1 MKSGHVTRDLNIE
14 YKSIGDLH
22 VNPHNPRTHSQTQVS
37 QIAKSIREFGFI
49 NPILI
54 DAEKRILAGHGRLE
68 AAKQL
73 GMETV
78 PTVCVEALTEAQA
91 RAYLIADN
99 KLAELADWDVELLAS
114 ELQYV
119 TELDID
125 FDLTITGFDTPEI
138 DVLLSPTSQAPP
150 EEDPPPEPDFDTP
163 AVSQPG
169 DLWLLGRHRL
179 LCGDAL
185 APHSYD
191 TLMDGEKAEMV
202 FADPPYNVRIN
213 GHVSGLGSARHKEFP
228 MASGEM
234 NEEKFIKFLRTFM
247 RNAAENS
254 IDGSI
259 HYVCMDWRHAFEI
272 VSAGRQVYKELKN
285 ICVWAKTNGG
295 MGSFYR
301 SQHEFVFVFKH
312 GTAPHTNNFELGQ
325 HGRYRSNLWTHPG
338 MNTFRPDREEKL
350 RLHPTVKPTALITDT
365 ILDCSNRGSIV
376 LDPFAGSGTT
386 IIAAERTGRRAFVI
400 ELDAHYVD
408 VAVRRWQ
415 EETGES
421 AIGEASGLTF
431 AEAEKRGEGQSNDE

>member
-1 MKSGHVTRDLNIE
+1 MKQIR
-14 YKSIGDLH
+14 
-22 VNPHNPRTHSQTQVS
+22 
-37 QIAKSIREFGFI
+37 QIATSIRKFGFLS
-49 NPILI
+49 PILI
-54 DAEKRILAGHGRLE
+54 DPENRILAGHGRLE

-78 PTVCVEALTEAQA
+78 PTVCVEGLTEAQA
-91 RAYLIADN
+91 RAYLITDN
-99 KLAELADWDVELLAS
+99 RLAELADWDVELLAS

-119 TELDID
+119 TELDIE

-138 DVLLSPTSQAPP
+138 DVLLSPTPGAPT

-185 APHSYD
+185 ALHSYD
-191 TLMDGEKAEMV
+191 TLMNGEKAEMV
-202 FADPPYNVRIN
+202 FADPPFNVRIN
-213 GHVSGLGSARHKEFP
+213 GHVSGLGSARHEEFA

-234 NEEKFIKFLRTFM
+234 NEQEFIEFLRTFM
-247 RNAAENS
+247 RNAIENS

-272 VSAGRQVYKELKN
+272 VSAGRSVYRELKN

-312 GTAPHTNNFELGQ
+312 GTASHVNNFELGQ
-325 HGRYRSNLWTHPG
+325 HGRYRSNLWTYAG
-338 MNTFRPDREEKL
+338 MNSFSPERESLL
-350 RLHPTVKPTALITDT
+350 RFHPTIKPTALVADA
-365 ILDCSNRGSIV
+365 ILDCSNRNGIV

-386 IIAAERTGRRAFVI
+386 IIAAERTGRRGFAI
-400 ELDAHYVD
+400 ELDSHYVD

-431 AEAEKRGEGQSNDE
+431 AEAEKHGKGQSNDE

>member
-1 MKSGHVTRDLNIE
+1 MGQLAVCYVPTS
-14 YKSIGDLH
+14 SLH
-22 VNPHNPRTHSQTQVS
+22 PHSSNPRTHTKKQVR
-37 QIAKSIREFGFI
+37 QLADSIRTFGFT
-49 NPILI
+49 NPLLV
-54 DAEKRILAGHGRLE
+54 DAEGNILAGHGRLL
-68 AAKQL
+68 AAELL
-73 GMETV
+73 GMDSV
-78 PTVCVEALTEAQA
+78 PTVCIHDMTEAQK
-91 RAYLIADN
+91 RAYAIADN
-99 KLAELADWDVELLAS
+99 KLAELAGWDVELLAS

-119 TELDID
+119 TELDIE

-138 DVLLSPTSQAPP
+138 DVLLSPTPEAPP
-150 EEDPPPEPDFDTP
+150 EEDAPPDPDFDTP

-185 APHSYD
+185 APRSYD
-191 TLMDGEKAEMV
+191 TLMNGEKAEMV

-234 NEEKFIKFLRTFM
+234 NEQEFIEFLRTFM

-272 VSAGRQVYKELKN
+272 VSAGRSVYKELKN

-312 GTAPHTNNFELGQ
+312 GTAPHINNFELGQ

-350 RLHPTVKPTALITDT
+350 RLHPTVKPTALVSDT

-386 IIAAERTGRRAFVI
+386 IIAAERTGRRAFAI

>member
-1 MKSGHVTRDLNIE
+1 MKKGIRTLQIQALRLDALRAHPT
-14 YKSIGDLH
+14 
-22 VNPHNPRTHSQTQVS
+22 NPRTHSKK
-37 QIAKSIREFGFI
+37 QIHQIGASIRKFGFI

-54 DAEKRILAGHGRLE
+54 DGENRILAGHGRLA

-78 PTVCVEALTEAQA
+78 PTVCVEGLTEAQA

-99 KLAELADWDVELLAS
+99 RLAELADWDVELLAS
-114 ELQYV
+114 ELHYV
-119 TELDID
+119 TELDIE

-138 DVLLSPTSQAPP
+138 DLPLSPTPEAPP
-150 EEDPPPEPDFDTP
+150 EEDAPLEPDFNAP

-191 TLMDGEKAEMV
+191 TLMNGEKAEMV

-213 GHVSGLGSARHKEFP
+213 GHVSGLGSARHKEFT

-234 NEEKFIKFLRTFM
+234 SEEDFIEFLRTFM

-272 VSAGRQVYKELKN
+272 VSAGRSVYRELKN

-312 GTAPHTNNFELGQ
+312 GTAPHINNFELGQ

-386 IIAAERTGRRAFVI
+386 IIAAERTGRRAFAI

-408 VAVRRWQ
+408 VVVRRWQ

-421 AIGEASGLTF
+421 AIDEATGLAFT
-431 AEAEKRGEGQSNDE
+431 EAEKH